1 MKAAAVAGEAG
12 HTVTLFERDRRLGG
26 KAYLAQ
32 LLPHRAEFGGIIT
45 NLKRE
50 MELARVT
57 VALGTEVTPSL
68 IAREAPDAII
78 VATGTRTSLPPLEG
92 EATVAV
98 VASDDVVS
106 DRVQVGNRVVIYD
119 WLADWTGVGLA
130 EKLAT
135 QGREVTLAVNGICA
149 AAAIQNYVRDAA
161 IARLF
166 KLQVKTLP
174 FMRLYGVDGSTAFFI
189 HTAAQEPV
197 TIENV
202 DTVVT
207 IYPGIPETSL
217 AAEARPLCANVQL
230 IGDAMS
236 PRTAEEAVYEGL
248 VAAINLG

>member
-1 MKAAAVAGEAG
+1 
-12 HTVTLFERDRRLGG
+12 
-26 KAYLAQ
+26 
-32 LLPHRAEFGGIIT
+32 
-45 NLKRE
+45 
-50 MELARVT
+50 
-57 VALGTEVTPSL
+57 
-68 IAREAPDAII
+68 
-78 VATGTRTSLPPLEG
+78 
-92 EATVAV
+92 
-98 VASDDVVS
+98 
-106 DRVQVGNRVVIYD
+106 VVIYD